1 MNIDEL
7 YPITIIKDRYSGTYS
22 GARWLAFNMYPEHVY
37 VLDVN
42 GDDISC
48 NWFWSGEANEY
59 IIGKGS
65 TPDEALADLY
75 LQTKNKKGG

>member
-1 MNIDEL
+1 MDGL

-22 GARWLAFNMYPEHVY
+22 GATWLAFNMHPELVAI
-37 VLDVN
+37 LDVN

-48 NWFWSGEANEY
+48 NWFWSNLASEY

-75 LQTKNKKGG
+75 SQI